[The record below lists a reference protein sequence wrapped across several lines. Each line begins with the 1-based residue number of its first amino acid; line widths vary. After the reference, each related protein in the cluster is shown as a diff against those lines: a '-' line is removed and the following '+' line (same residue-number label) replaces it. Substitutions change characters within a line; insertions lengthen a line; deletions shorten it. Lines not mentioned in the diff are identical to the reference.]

1 MRKPNPIMSRR
12 KRLKDAT
19 LVRRDEFDLEE
30 KCISSVEALTSDL
43 RSSID
48 QVRSPTLHG
57 GGHTPDKRGLPNVG
71 LGERAPEGAQDVRGC
86 QRPHGSAGEKRAHYL
101 EQALGQGR
109 ATLIHNA

>member
-57 GGHTPDKRGLPNVG
+57 RTHTG
-71 LGERAPEGAQDVRGC
+71 
-86 QRPHGSAGEKRAHYL
+86 
-101 EQALGQGR
+101 
-109 ATLIHNA
+109 